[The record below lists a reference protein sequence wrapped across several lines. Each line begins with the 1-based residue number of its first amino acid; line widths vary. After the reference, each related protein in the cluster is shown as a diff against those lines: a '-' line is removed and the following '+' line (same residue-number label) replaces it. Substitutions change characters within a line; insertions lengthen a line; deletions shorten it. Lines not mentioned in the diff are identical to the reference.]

1 MNQKFQELKDQ
12 RDKYLC
18 CAKEI
23 DAKLNELE
31 SNSINVTPPS
41 EAYNLAKEM
50 VGKYDGTK
58 NMEDIYFVAEYLHHC
73 KQFFIHIL
81 EEVANK
87 RDKELQDLKSIFS
100 ELKK

>member
-1 MNQKFQELKDQ
+1 
-12 RDKYLC
+12 
-18 CAKEI
+18 
-23 DAKLNELE
+23 
-31 SNSINVTPPS
+31 
-41 EAYNLAKEM
+41 M

-58 NMEDIYFVAEYLHHC
+58 NMEDIRFVAEYIHHC